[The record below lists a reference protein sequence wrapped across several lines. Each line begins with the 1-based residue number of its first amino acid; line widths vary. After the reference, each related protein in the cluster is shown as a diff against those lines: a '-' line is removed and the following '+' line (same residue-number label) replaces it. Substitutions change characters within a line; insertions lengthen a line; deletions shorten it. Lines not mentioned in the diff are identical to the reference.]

1 MRPLWEISDRRII
14 LIALILWALIAIG
27 SLITNTFN
35 LMWSALIAIVLGG
48 YGLRIMRI
56 RNAPEKNQSNK

>member
-14 LIALILWALIAIG
+14 LIALILWSLIAIG

-56 RNAPEKNQSNK
+56 RNATEKNQSNK

>member
-56 RNAPEKNQSNK
+56 RNATEKNQSHK